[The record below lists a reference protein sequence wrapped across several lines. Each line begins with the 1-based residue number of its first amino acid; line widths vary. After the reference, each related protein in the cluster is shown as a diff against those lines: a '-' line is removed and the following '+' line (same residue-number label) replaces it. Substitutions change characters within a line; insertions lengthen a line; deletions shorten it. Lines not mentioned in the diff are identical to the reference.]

1 MHKTSGLSEY
11 LAISKP
17 IGDKQEPTNLE
28 VTFSY
33 QAILSFGGTVSVQ
46 SAPGAGTKFTISLPI
61 YNCEEEAKGMNEG

>member
-17 IGDKQEPTNLE
+17 VGDKQEPTNLE

-33 QAILSFGGTVSVQ
+33 QTILSFGGTVSVQ

-61 YNCEEEAKGMNEG
+61 YNRGEKAKEMDKG